1 VAVCNR
7 ELRSLLIKP
16 LLDGLDGS
24 GHPVPCPHEEGTNER
39 PECWCGIH
47 GTYLAEDATPW
58 AIECL
63 RPDFEPAPLEIE
75 YIIIAMYLIQCW
87 GDIEPHEL
95 GARASH
101 ARVYAQVDGT
111 FKANALT
118 VSGTY
123 TFWSPHPKAFN
134 GAGVTQAME
143 KGRLSVDRFVDYE
156 DRAMATYYKFLE
168 SIGAVSIQQ
177 AEAQELVRTE
187 LAKDGIM
194 LVPGVDPPV
203 VFG

>member
-1 VAVCNR
+1 
-7 ELRSLLIKP
+7 
-16 LLDGLDGS
+16 
-24 GHPVPCPHEEGTNER
+24 
-39 PECWCGIH
+39 
-47 GTYLAEDATPW
+47 
-58 AIECL
+58 
-63 RPDFEPAPLEIE
+63 
-75 YIIIAMYLIQCW
+75 
-87 GDIEPHEL
+87 
-95 GARASH
+95 
-101 ARVYAQVDGT
+101 
-111 FKANALT
+111 
-118 VSGTY
+118 
-123 TFWSPHPKAFN
+123 
-134 GAGVTQAME
+134 ME